1 MLSKPSTSQS
11 LCAWTTPNTDMIP
24 SHSVR
29 WPTPDLRYVE
39 FLKKRIQ
46 IRRRSSRLRRPKRR
60 GENPG
65 RTSRGWVV
73 A

>member
-1 MLSKPSTSQS
+1 MLSKPKVSQS
-11 LCAWTTPNTDMIP
+11 LGAWASPNTDMIS

-29 WPTPDLRYVE
+29 WPTPDLRYAE
-39 FLKKRIQ
+39 SLKKRIQ